1 MSDSKTLFIVQIAR
15 VEESGETYW
24 TLFYIF
30 RVRTADPKYLRT
42 KEAFGSLDSP
52 TSSGD
57 LSNNS
62 PHLRHQGYNHK
73 NWSQKRKMSPLSPK
87 SENLCFCLNLCYLI
101 GSLTHS
107 FVKIIPLDHFDVN
120 IDGIISNLEYW
131 GWKLFYN
138 SVFCRHWK
146 MKTKLWF
153 VHFSSSQRWS
163 ISITWVLKAKLLWKK

>member
-1 MSDSKTLFIVQIAR
+1 MDS
-15 VEESGETYW
+15 YW
-24 TLFYIF
+24 
-30 RVRTADPKYLRT
+30 PKEQPY
-42 KEAFGSLDSP
+42 
-52 TSSGD
+52 
-57 LSNNS
+57 S
-62 PHLRHQGYNHK
+62 PHLLHQGYNHK

-87 SENLCFCLNLCYLI
+87 SENLCFCPNLCYLI

-107 FVKIIPLDHFDVN
+107 LVKIIPLDHFDVN

-131 GWKLFYN
+131 RWKLFYN

-163 ISITWVLKAKLLWKK
+163 ITMAPNQYPGYILGLFWCHIRFRASGLIWRENLKNEQNMPKSGNIQNLCYLPLTAYISGK

>member
-1 MSDSKTLFIVQIAR
+1 MATLSTPLWRPTIRYHTWMDS
-15 VEESGETYW
+15 YW
-24 TLFYIF
+24 
-30 RVRTADPKYLRT
+30 PKEQPY
-42 KEAFGSLDSP
+42 
-52 TSSGD
+52 
-57 LSNNS
+57 S
-62 PHLRHQGYNHK
+62 PHLLHQGYNNK

-87 SENLCFCLNLCYLI
+87 SENLCFCPNLCYLI
-101 GSLTHS
+101 GSLTDS

-163 ISITWVLKAKLLWKK
+163 ISMAPNQYPG